1 MEAMMS
7 SVAVRVWL
15 FSLLLLASTSV
26 VLSTFSETDRIKQS
40 DSMQSQARASNR
52 RPSPLSYRSPGT
64 WHKLIIPVE
73 DQQIKERLLSAH
85 RIRNYRSFTLVEVS
99 DDALASLDAHAL
111 ERVQLR
117 DDLNLLM
124 LRCGQ
129 IDTTGPQP
137 QIRAELRQDELMPH
151 SLHIAQMFGPP
162 TPESLKALK
171 ATGAKIVSYIPN
183 NAYLVWATPTQL
195 ARISQL
201 RRQSDIVQWDGPFHP
216 AYKLHPGILLDS
228 TEQIPVSIQLVDSA
242 EADQAA
248 QQIKAIARSVLMPEF
263 RAAGALHLKVLIE
276 SFKLAE
282 VARIPSVMLIEPW
295 VEIRLMDER
304 ASQIVAGA
312 LSQDTAA
319 GVLVFRPTGPG
330 FLAFLNSLGFK
341 SNFDFAVDIG
351 DTGFDIGSADASKI
365 HPDFLDRAGNARIAY
380 LHDFTSDSHPENP
393 SILPTHDPNGHGT
406 FNASIVGGFND
417 KTGNQFIDALG
428 FHYGLGV
435 APFAR
440 IGVSKLFGDDGR
452 FKAGDSF
459 AQFIMQAYRGG
470 ARITSN
476 SWGAC
481 EIENGFCN
489 LYADDSAVLDA
500 FVRDADPETAGNQ
513 GIIAVFAAGN
523 SGNARPDSISIPG
536 TAKNVITVGAS
547 ENFRQVSA
555 DGTSSD
561 GCGVSDLEANNA
573 LDIVGFS
580 SGGPT
585 QDARSKPDL
594 VAPGSH
600 ISGAA
605 TQDPAYEA
613 SQARDIGL
621 CTRYFPMGQKL
632 YALSSGTSHST
643 PAVAGAA
650 ALAFQW
656 LRNALSREP
665 SPALVKA
672 FLLNSARY
680 LTGRFGGD
688 SLPGTRQGWG
698 LLDLTRAFETTD
710 RIIYDQDPSRT
721 FTRSGG
727 EPFQV
732 TGRISDPSKEF
743 RVMLVWTD
751 PPGNPATNAPY
762 VNQLNLEVIV
772 NGVLYNG
779 NHFDGQYSAPGGS
792 QDFANNVQG
801 VRLPAGTTGSFVI
814 RVRPVIIAGDG
825 VPGNQF
831 DLDQDFALI
840 ATNAREEAV
849 PVLTVE
855 SSDGIS
861 QAVAIQHPNGTSDSF
876 LIPGE
881 AEKITIAV
889 KNQTAVPPRIT
900 AAILTLPGGTI
911 STGSIEAAPGS
922 SSQTTLS
929 FQSQIPPNLRCGSV
943 AELQMELTTA
953 FGQVKLPV
961 RVRVGRFLASRVL
974 LEDDVD
980 SGQVV
985 WKMKNFSIA
994 SGVASSGSAAYH
1006 AVDPGKKEK
1015 DNQLSTL
1022 LLKKRV
1028 NIPADAG
1035 HVRLTFFHVFNFE
1048 PGYDGG
1054 VLEVSTD
1061 GGETWQDLGSRAIVG
1076 GYDGKVT
1083 SNSNN
1088 PLGNRLAWTARGRA
1102 GVFSQVVIDLDEFA
1116 GKQIKLRF
1124 LAGFDDA
1131 TGVLDGYTGW
1141 YIDDIRITTDIFTCG
1156 P

>member
-1 MEAMMS
+1 MLRIA
-7 SVAVRVWL
+7 L
-15 FSLLLLASTSV
+15 FSLIVLAGTII
-26 VLSTFSETDRIKQS
+26 VLPAYSRAGRVGQNES
-40 DSMQSQARASNR
+40 DQVQKHARYR
-52 RPSPLSYRSPGT
+52 LPSPLSYRSPGA
-64 WHKLIIPVE
+64 WHKLVIPAE
-73 DQQIKERLLSAH
+73 DQKVQEQLAASGAR
-85 RIRNYRSFTLVEVS
+85 RIRRYKSFTLVEVN
-99 DDALASLDAHAL
+99 DDELARLGARAL

-129 IDTTGPQP
+129 IDTTGPEP
-137 QIRAELRQDELMPH
+137 QIRADLRQDEPLPH

-162 TPESLKALK
+162 TSESLKALK
-171 ATGAKIVSYIPN
+171 ATGARIISYIPN
-183 NAYLVWATPTQL
+183 NAYLVWATPAQL
-195 ARISQL
+195 ARLGQL
-201 RRQSDIVQWDGPFHP
+201 RQQENILQWDGPFHP
-216 AYKLHPGILLDS
+216 AYKLHPGISLDS
-228 TEQIPVSIQLVDSA
+228 ISQIPVSIQLVDAPGA
-242 EADQAA
+242 EQAA
-248 QQIKAIARSVLMPEF
+248 RRIKAIARKVLMPEF
-263 RAAGALHLKVLIE
+263 RTGSVSHLSGALHMKVLIE
-276 SFKLAE
+276 SHKLAE
-282 VARIPSVMLIEPW
+282 VARMPGVILIEPW
-295 VEIRLMDER
+295 AEIRLMDER
-304 ASQIVAGA
+304 AGQIIAGA
-312 LSQDTAA
+312 LSQDTINNL
-319 GVLVFRPTGPG
+319 LVFRPTGPG
-330 FLAFLNSLGFK
+330 FLAFLNSLGFT
-341 SNFDFAVDIG
+341 SDFDFVVDFG
-351 DTGFDIGSADASKI
+351 DTGFDVGSADASKV
-365 HPDFLDRAGNARIAY
+365 HPDFLNSMGASRIAY
-380 LHDFTSDSHPENP
+380 LHDFTADSHPENP

-406 FNASIVGGFND
+406 FNASIIGGFNN
-417 KTGNQFIDALG
+417 KMGNQFTDAMG

-489 LYADDSAVLDA
+489 LYGDDSAVLDA
-500 FVRDADPETAGNQ
+500 LVRDADAETPGNQ

-523 SGNARPDSISIPG
+523 SGNVRPDSISVPG

-547 ENFRQVSA
+547 ENFRQIGPDS
-555 DGTSSD
+555 GSSD

-605 TQDPAYEA
+605 TQDPAYETKA
-613 SQARDIGL
+613 DRDIGL

-650 ALAFQW
+650 ALAFWW
-656 LRNALSREP
+656 LRNTLKAEP

-680 LTGRFGGD
+680 LTGRFGAD
-688 SLPGTRQGWG
+688 NLPGAKQGWG
-698 LLDLTRAFETTD
+698 LLDLARAFEATD

-727 EPFQV
+727 EPFQI
-732 TGRISDPSKEF
+732 TGIITDPSKEF
-743 RVMLVWTD
+743 RVMLAWTD

-779 NHFDGQYSAPGGS
+779 NHFNGQYSVAGGGL
-792 QDFANNVQG
+792 DFANNVQG

-814 RVRPVIIAGDG
+814 RVRPIIIAGDG
-825 VPGNQF
+825 VPGNSS

-840 ATNAREEAV
+840 ATNAREAAV

-855 SSDGIS
+855 SSD
-861 QAVAIQHPNGTSDSF
+861 VLVQHPNGVSDTF

-881 AEKITIAV
+881 TEKITVAV
-889 KNQTAVPPRIT
+889 KNQTGVSPRIT
-900 AAILTLPGGTI
+900 EAKLTVPGGAV
-911 STGSIEAAPGS
+911 STGTIEA
-922 SSQTTLS
+922 SQNVFS
-929 FQSQIPPNLRCGSV
+929 FQSQIPSALRCGSV

-961 RVRVGRFLASRVL
+961 RVQVGRPLTSRIL

-994 SGVASSGSAAYH
+994 SGVASSGRAAYH

-1028 NIPADAG
+1028 AIPPDAG

-1083 SNSNN
+1083 ANSNN
-1088 PLGNRLAWTARGRA
+1088 PLGSRLAWTARGRA

-1116 GKQIKLRF
+1116 GKQIRLRF

-1141 YIDDIRITTDIFTCG
+1141 YIDDIRITADIFTCG
-1156 P
+1156 Q